1 MKSLSRAYDFLRLK
15 VCFQRRQ
22 NANKAAVVTEST
34 ARVFTASE
42 QVLLIRYEISQRKR
56 ESEN

>member
-1 MKSLSRAYDFLRLK
+1 MKSLPRAYDFLRLK

-34 ARVFTASE
+34 ARVFTAFARA
-42 QVLLIRYEISQRKR
+42 LLIRHEISQRER